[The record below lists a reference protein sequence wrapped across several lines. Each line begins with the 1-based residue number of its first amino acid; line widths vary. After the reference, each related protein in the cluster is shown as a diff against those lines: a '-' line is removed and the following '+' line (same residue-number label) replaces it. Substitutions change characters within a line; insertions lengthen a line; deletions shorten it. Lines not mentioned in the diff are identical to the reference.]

1 MLSSCVD
8 LQEKVLNEG
17 SEAQCVGGGEQPTTQ
32 GAGRGEYGNEGS
44 REGAPGPAPGG
55 GAC

>member
-1 MLSSCVD
+1 MD

-32 GAGRGEYGNEGS
+32 GAGRGGYGNEGS